1 MGLEPTT
8 SWMPFKRSPSWATTP
23 YGCGHNGSWHHDFPE
38 RFSPQLV
45 PKAGLEPARP
55 KPPDFESGT
64 STNSITR
71 ANKTHLFVPKPPASV
86 GSRYWEFQ
94 QLTRLSSSVS
104 GPVSGSPR
112 NLYAFLFSVCLKLV
126 SCIKIDLGISVLESG
141 NPNPSTIIN
150 TYRTSLILCLI

>member
-1 MGLEPTT
+1 M
-8 SWMPFKRSPSWATTP
+8 
-23 YGCGHNGSWHHDFPE
+23 
-38 RFSPQLV
+38 V
-45 PKAGLEPARP
+45 PKAGLEPARVA
-55 KPPDFESGT
+55 PPDFESGT

-104 GPVSGSPR
+104 GPVSGLPG

-141 NPNPSTIIN
+141 NPNPSTNNYLSHFTNIMSN
-150 TYRTSLILCLI
+150 LIFLSGDKWSRSVWGSHPQLLSASPFS